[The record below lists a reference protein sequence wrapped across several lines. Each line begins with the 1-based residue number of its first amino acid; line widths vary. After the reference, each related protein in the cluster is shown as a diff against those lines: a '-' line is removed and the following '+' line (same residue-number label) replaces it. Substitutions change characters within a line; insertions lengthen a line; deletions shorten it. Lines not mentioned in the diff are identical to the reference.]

1 MEPNLPDVV
10 LWSIPAFVLL
20 TVIEMVSYRLHPDED
35 AAGYETKDA
44 ATSLTMGI
52 GSLGFDLLWKIPI
65 LAIYMGV
72 HELTPLRVP
81 VLWWTVL
88 LMLLA
93 QDFFYYWSHR
103 GHHVIRILWACHVVH
118 HSSEKFNL
126 TTALRQPW
134 TSATVWPFY
143 LPLIACGVHPAALAF
158 CQSANLVYQFWVHTE
173 RVGKLPRPFEYVL
186 NTPSHHRVHHASQGG
201 YLDRNYG
208 GILIVWDR
216 MFGSFAA
223 ETERPVYGLTKNI
236 ATHNPLRVATHE
248 YAAIARDIR
257 AAGDLERAG
266 RTGLPRAGLAAGAEG
281 RSRGGGGGLRTRL
294 RTRPGRRHRPRARR
308 GHGLRRP
315 GPGAHPVTA
324 TASRPGGTGR
334 GGRAERFARPVL
346 LAFLLAAAVDLA
358 GLLAGADTVHLV
370 AKPLLMPL
378 LAGYAALRGG
388 PRLLVAALLF
398 GWGGDVFLLADND
411 LAFLVGMGSFA
422 VGHVCYLTLFGRDRA
437 RAPLATG
444 AGYVLV
450 LVVFLTLIWPD
461 LPADLRI
468 PLTGYSLLLTAMA
481 WRAGCARPVRG
492 GRMGPSSC
500 SPTPSSPPASPNGR
514 RHPPPTSG

>member
-20 TVIEMVSYRLHPDED
+20 TVIEMVSYRFHPDED
-35 AAGYETKDA
+35 AAGYDTKDA
-44 ATSLTMGI
+44 ATSLTMGL

-65 LAIYMGV
+65 LAVYMGV
-72 HELTPLRVP
+72 YELTPLRVP

-208 GILIVWDR
+208 GILIIWDR

-248 YAAIARDIR
+248 YAAIARDVR
-257 AAGDLERAG
+257 AAGSWSERAG
-266 RTGLPRAGLAAGAEG
+266 RVFRGPGWQPSPRPGAEAAVAVPAPVSVEAAAGPAPVRAEAPA
-281 RSRGGGGGLRTRL
+281 S
-294 RTRPGRRHRPRARR
+294 
-308 GHGLRRP
+308 
-315 GPGAHPVTA
+315 VTA
-324 TASRPGGTGR
+324 
-334 GGRAERFARPVL
+334 
-346 LAFLLAAAVDLA
+346 AA
-358 GLLAGADTVHLV
+358 
-370 AKPLLMPL
+370 P
-378 LAGYAALRGG
+378 
-388 PRLLVAALLF
+388 
-398 GWGGDVFLLADND
+398 
-411 LAFLVGMGSFA
+411 
-422 VGHVCYLTLFGRDRA
+422 
-437 RAPLATG
+437 APAPEHT
-444 AGYVLV
+444 
-450 LVVFLTLIWPD
+450 
-461 LPADLRI
+461 R
-468 PLTGYSLLLTAMA
+468 
-481 WRAGCARPVRG
+481 
-492 GRMGPSSC
+492 
-500 SPTPSSPPASPNGR
+500 
-514 RHPPPTSG
+514 